1 MDGQSPTVVDW
12 AIAVTKKTQKA
23 GKQSKK
29 IQPASKSKAKAP
41 KPSDELEPE
50 ELDKV
55 TGGTLDLSLAA
66 RELSGPGGPSAGALS
81 PYIPLL
87 AAAKNVVE

>member
-1 MDGQSPTVVDW
+1 MDGQSPGVVAW
-12 AIAVTKKTQKA
+12 AIAVTKKNQKA

-29 IQPASKSKAKAP
+29 IQPASKAKAP

-87 AAAKNVVE
+87 AVAKNVVK

>member
-1 MDGQSPTVVDW
+1 M
-12 AIAVTKKTQKA
+12 TKKNRHA

-29 IQPASKSKAKAP
+29 IKPASKSP
-41 KPSDELEPE
+41 KPSDELDPE

-66 RELSGPGGPSAGALS
+66 RELGGPGGPSAGALS

-87 AAAKNVVE
+87 AVAKNVIK

>member
-1 MDGQSPTVVDW
+1 MDGQSPRVVDW
-12 AIAVTKKTQKA
+12 AIAVTKKNQKA

-29 IQPASKSKAKAP
+29 IQPASKSKAP

-55 TGGTLDLSLAA
+55 TGGTLDLSLAV

-81 PYIPLL
+81 PYIPLWL
-87 AAAKNVVE
+87 SPITS

>member
-1 MDGQSPTVVDW
+1 V
-12 AIAVTKKTQKA
+12 AKKTQQA

-29 IQPASKSKAKAP
+29 IKPASKSKAS
-41 KPSDELEPE
+41 KPSDELDPE

-66 RELSGPGGPSAGALS
+66 RELGGPGAPTTGALS

-87 AAAKNVVE
+87 VIAKNVK

>member
-1 MDGQSPTVVDW
+1 M
-12 AIAVTKKTQKA
+12 TKKNQQV

-29 IQPASKSKAKAP
+29 IKPASKSKSP
-41 KPSDELEPE
+41 KPSDELDPQ

-66 RELSGPGGPSAGALS
+66 RELGGPGGPSAGALS

-87 AAAKNVVE
+87 AVAKNVIK